1 MTDELY
7 HFGVKGMKWGVRRKR
22 KKAEKTRERDLSYT
36 GRQAMNFAGMSNSF
50 RKGEK
55 SLKARSDEEYANMF
69 DDPELLEL
77 EGGAHKAR
85 LNQIKVYSEQADRYA
100 KWAQDWADAH
110 NEILNKSI
118 DDYVSD
124 MKFGKKVIDKILNN
138 HPVRIG

>member
-1 MTDELY
+1 MNSELY
-7 HFGVKGMKWGVRRKR
+7 HYGVKGMKWGVRRKR
-22 KKAEKTRERDLSYT
+22 RKAAKARERDISYT
-36 GRQAMNFAGMSNSF
+36 GRQAMTFAGMSNSF
-50 RKGEK
+50 RKGGN
-55 SLKARSDEEYANMF
+55 SLKARSDEEYADMF

-77 EGGAHKAR
+77 EGGIHKAR

-124 MKFGKKVIDKILNN
+124 MKVGKKIIDKMLNK
-138 HPVRIG
+138 P